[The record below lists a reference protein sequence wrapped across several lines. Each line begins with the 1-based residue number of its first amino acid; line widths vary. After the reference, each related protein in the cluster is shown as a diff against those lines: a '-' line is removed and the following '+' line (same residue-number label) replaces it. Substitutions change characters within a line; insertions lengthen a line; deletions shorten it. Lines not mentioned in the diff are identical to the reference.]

1 MNDSIDVAISYQ
13 ELPAPRIEQLEEEW
27 TALGCGC
34 QTDWSGDGES

>member
-1 MNDSIDVAISYQ
+1 MNETSIAEVKT

-34 QTDWSGDGES
+34 QTDWSGGDES